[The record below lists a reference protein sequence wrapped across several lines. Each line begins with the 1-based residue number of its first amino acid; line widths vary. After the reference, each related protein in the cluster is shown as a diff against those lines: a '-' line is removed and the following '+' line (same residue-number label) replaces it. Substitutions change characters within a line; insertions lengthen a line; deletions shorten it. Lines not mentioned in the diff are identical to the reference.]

1 MEHFSQNRQVIDVSV
16 IKEFEINEY
25 LNQNAIQNNPQAQK
39 NRIHLPFDGVWKKV
53 KNHFELV
60 YDSNKISNQEKEKR
74 LRIEYEAMVGI
85 TASEK
90 YIIDEIESYLREQH
104 LLNINYPPFY
114 NTLAEGCF
122 HEIYGFGNFAKWNS
136 FPTSTDGIIQ
146 GKEIW
151 FNINGVFVRQEEEL
165 RDENQVWE
173 IIRTLQMRVKGLRI
187 NENHPEAEFDRDDGT
202 RIKVIV
208 PPRSYKPTIIFRKFI
223 IQKFSF
229 REQAER
235 RSIPI
240 EDVPLY
246 EWMSKLHL
254 NTIISG
260 KVQSGKS
267 TFLKTIY
274 AARDPKSVAVLIE
287 TSPESYLKRDFPDRL
302 VYDFYTA
309 DGNIDQVIRDALRTP
324 HDYIIAQ
331 EVRGVEAEG
340 AIAGTERGT
349 RGLLMTYHITNPKN
363 TPRQLAKH
371 ITDQFPS
378 RKEKNEIQRIAE
390 QLDMGI
396 TMTSIRNNEKRVTSV
411 FEICYDDETEAAWIN
426 YLINYDPELDQWQY
440 NSEISE
446 PLIERMKEYD
456 YEIAVQFIKLL
467 KERSNLSPL
476 KSKAIYPCK

>member
-1 MEHFSQNRQVIDVSV
+1 MDMTLT
-16 IKEFEINEY
+16 KEFEINEY
-25 LNQNAIQNNPQAQK
+25 LNQNAIQNKPQIQSSR
-39 NRIHLPFDGVWKKV
+39 NQMPFDVVWNKV
-53 KNHFELV
+53 KKHFELV
-60 YDSNKISNQEKEKR
+60 YDSNKITNQEKEKR
-74 LRIEYEAMVGI
+74 LKIEYEAMVGT

-90 YIIDEIESYLREQH
+90 YLIDEIEAYLREQH
-104 LLNINYPPFY
+104 LLNSNFPSFY

-122 HEIYGFGNFAKWNS
+122 HEIYGFGNFAKWSN
-136 FPTSTDGIIQ
+136 FPSSTDGIIQ

-151 FNINGVFVRQEEEL
+151 FNIKGVFVRQEEEL
-165 RDENQVWE
+165 RDEDQVWE

-187 NENHPEAEFDRDDGT
+187 NENNPEAEFDRDDGT

-208 PPRSYKPTIIFRKFI
+208 PPRSYKPTIIFRRFI
-223 IQKFSF
+223 IEKFSF
-229 REQAER
+229 KEQADR
-235 RSIPI
+235 RSIPK
-240 EDVPLY
+240 EDIPLY
-246 EWMSKLHL
+246 DWMAKLHL

-274 AARDPKSVAVLIE
+274 SARDPKSVAVLIE

-302 VYDFYTA
+302 VYDFYTS
-309 DGNIDQVIRDALRTP
+309 DGSVDQVIRDALRTP

-390 QLDMGI
+390 QLDIGI
-396 TMTSIRNNEKRVTSV
+396 TMTSIKNNEKRVTSV
-411 FEICYDDETEAAWIN
+411 FEFCYDDETEVAWIN
-426 YLINYDPELDQWQY
+426 YLIKYDPIKDQWEY
-440 NSEISE
+440 NPDISL
-446 PLIERMKEYD
+446 PLIERMNEYD
-456 YEIAVQFIKLL
+456 SDVTDQFIKLL
-467 KERSNLSPL
+467 KQRSIISPL